1 MKRKRIEYILK
12 HNQWIL
18 SFFVICGSLFFRI
31 IGLFVK
37 KDQKLVLFVSFSG
50 KQYNDSPKCIFERM
64 KASSECKSLKY
75 AWAFEQPDLF
85 PQVDSQ
91 KVKIDSWNYFI
102 TALKAKYWVANVNI
116 ERGLKFKDKTT
127 FYLNTWHGA
136 AINLMGKA
144 VKGRSD
150 FNWDHIDCFCIS
162 GKYEVPII
170 KRDFS
175 VKQESLLFSGLPR
188 NDELYHASSERIHEL
203 RLKLEIPDNKKV
215 ILYAP
220 TWRESTDGGEN
231 CLLKPP
237 IDYKKWDTMLKK
249 DFIVFIRAHVNTQKI
264 LNIQYNDTI
273 RNASDYPAVNDLLLV
288 SDYLISDYSSI
299 IMDYCI
305 LGRPIVCFGYDY
317 DEYKKKRGGF
327 YFDLDKEIPS
337 GICHTE
343 DDVLS
348 YILNCNYD
356 NECIKARRFRDSFIE
371 YGGNA
376 TNICIDKILKY
387 VKGDIQQ

>member
-1 MKRKRIEYILK
+1 MIKRKRIEYCLK
-12 HNQWIL
+12 HNQL
-18 SFFVICGSLFFRI
+18 VLRSFIVLGSVFFRFL
-31 IGLFVK
+31 GLFVK
-37 KDQKLVLFVSFSG
+37 KDPRLILFVSFSG
-50 KQYNDSPKCIFERM
+50 KKYNDSPKSIFEQM
-64 KASSECKSLKY
+64 KVSPECDKFRY
-75 AWAFEQPDLF
+75 VWAFEQPDLF

-102 TALKAKYWVANVNI
+102 IALKATYWVANVNI
-116 ERGLKFKDKTT
+116 ERGLKFKDKTS

-150 FNWDHIDCFCIS
+150 FNWDHIDRFCIS
-162 GKYEVPII
+162 GNYEVPII

-175 VKQESLLFSGLPR
+175 VKQKSLLFSGLPR
-188 NDELYHASSERIHEL
+188 NDELYHASLGRINEL
-203 RLKLEIPDNKKV
+203 RLKLGIPDGKKV

-231 CLLKPP
+231 CLLAPP
-237 IDYKKWDTMLKK
+237 IDIKKWDSMLKK
-249 DFIVFIRAHVNTQKI
+249 DYIVFIRAHVNTQKI
-264 LNIQYNDTI
+264 LNIQYNDII

-317 DEYKKKRGGF
+317 EEYKKIRGGF

-337 GICHTE
+337 GICYTE
-343 DDVLS
+343 DEVLS
-348 YILNCNYD
+348 YILNSNYEA
-356 NECIKARRFRDSFIE
+356 ECIKARRFRDTFIE
-371 YGGNA
+371 FGGNA
-376 TNICIDKILKY
+376 TNICVDEILKHN
-387 VKGDIQQ
+387 KGDIQ